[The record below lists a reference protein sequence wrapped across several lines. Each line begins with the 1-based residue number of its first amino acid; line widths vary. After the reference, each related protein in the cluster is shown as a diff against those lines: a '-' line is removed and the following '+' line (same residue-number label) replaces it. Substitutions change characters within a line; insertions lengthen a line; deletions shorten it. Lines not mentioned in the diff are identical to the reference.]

1 MVSAV
6 QAASGCRVRGPWE
19 ARRARARGW
28 PHAFPLIS
36 AQCAAGCALCLL
48 PLAHHPLTLSPLTP
62 PTLAVRKG
70 NLDAMEKAMWEE
82 ELALHSVDT
91 AVAEASVLRQRQ
103 VDWKFRSDP
112 KGHAYAMLSAQ
123 YPFVATIKEAPKELK

>member
-1 MVSAV
+1 M
-6 QAASGCRVRGPWE
+6 
-19 ARRARARGW
+19 
-28 PHAFPLIS
+28 
-36 AQCAAGCALCLL
+36 
-48 PLAHHPLTLSPLTP
+48 
-62 PTLAVRKG
+62 RKG